1 MLVLLGLRALSSDL
15 QRGACAHF
23 RAACKRDRWSLLLR
37 EARLESAGVRAKV
50 ASPLWSE
57 KEGMKSESKCLYT
70 ELEY

>member
-1 MLVLLGLRALSSDL
+1 MLVLLGLRALSSGL
-15 QRGACAHF
+15 QCGACAHF
-23 RAACKRDRWSLLLR
+23 RAACKRDCWLLLLR
-37 EARLESAGVRAKV
+37 EARLASAGVRAEV